1 MKWFQQQIERS
12 CYYNFKG
19 KSKQAMKDFRQKIA
33 EEKAYEGYKEAEGE
47 KKGELLNA
55 SRNSE

>member
-1 MKWFQQQIERS
+1 
-12 CYYNFKG
+12 
-19 KSKQAMKDFRQKIA
+19 MKDFRQKIA